1 MTLTSPSMAPINM
14 VAIANI
20 KYEPQVGRP
29 YSAIKVE
36 CKTFKKKLF

>member
-1 MTLTSPSMAPINM
+1 MKIMLTNPRIAPTKM
-14 VAIANI
+14 VAIAKI

-36 CKTFKKKLF
+36 CKT